1 MKHYEIPTASLTLL
15 SERDVIC
22 TSGLVLGGKNGEG
35 NAADM
40 SGIDFSDW

>member
-1 MKHYEIPTASLTLL
+1 MKRYENPTAYLTFL

-22 TSGLVLGGKNGEG
+22 TSGLVLGGNNGEG